1 MHTLTHLIAFAGDE
15 STDPITPA
23 FDKRLDIREVTL
35 LHGPRC
41 DTRASAL
48 AKVVREAGIGARTL
62 PLPHLHRPERLDT
75 ALAACLSHWPEGAII
90 NLSGASPVVAALI
103 LRQAERR
110 GLPVC
115 TVEPDTDR
123 LHWIVAP
130 PHFASFDV
138 ADRITLAG
146 YLAAHG
152 LSIVSTEVE
161 LGDPPGP
168 YEEIAGYLLQL
179 ACQSPKV
186 IDSFRT
192 LMAFHADG
200 FLTRTPS
207 GAARS
212 VADYLV
218 ARQLLERKGSR
229 LYTASPAV
237 RRFLSGAWLELAIYR
252 QVLALFAPGAPQDA
266 AAGLKFASAENVENE
281 LDVVVL
287 HNNALFACECKGY
300 TPRIDES
307 GIGPDVL
314 FKLHSIA
321 QCHGIAAKPLL
332 VTTMP
337 PTAMEL
343 ARAHDQ
349 EILVLSGATLT
360 GMRET
365 LSRWLGL

>member
-1 MHTLTHLIAFAGDE
+1 MHTRTHLIAFAGDE
-15 STDPITPA
+15 NTDPITPA
-23 FDKRLDIREVTL
+23 FDKRLGIREVIL
-35 LHGPRC
+35 LHGPRQN
-41 DTRASAL
+41 TRASAL
-48 AKVVREAGIGARTL
+48 AEVVRDAGIGARIL
-62 PLPHLHRPERLDT
+62 SLPHLHRPEGLAT
-75 ALAACLSHWPEGAII
+75 ALAACLSHWNEGAII
-90 NLSGASPVVAALI
+90 NLSGASPVVAALA
-103 LRQAERR
+103 LRQAERLD
-110 GLPVC
+110 LPVC

-123 LHWIVAP
+123 LHWISAP

-168 YEEIAGYLLQL
+168 YDEIAGYLLQL

-186 IDSFRT
+186 IDSFRA
-192 LMAFHADG
+192 LMSFHMDG
-200 FLTRTPS
+200 FLTRMPS
-207 GAARS
+207 GAARN

-218 ARQLLERKGSR
+218 ARQLLERKGTR
-229 LYTASPAV
+229 LHTSSPAI
-237 RRFLSGAWLELAIYR
+237 RRFLSGGWLELAIYR
-252 QVLALFAPGAPQDA
+252 QALALFAPGAPQDA
-266 AAGLKFASAENVENE
+266 AAGLKFASAENVANE
-281 LDVVVL
+281 LDVVIL
-287 HNNALFACECKGY
+287 HNNALFACECKSHA
-300 TPRIDES
+300 PRSDES

-321 QCHGIAAKPLL
+321 QSHGLAAKPLL

-343 ARAHDQ
+343 ARAQDQ
-349 EILVLSGATLT
+349 DILVLSGATLD